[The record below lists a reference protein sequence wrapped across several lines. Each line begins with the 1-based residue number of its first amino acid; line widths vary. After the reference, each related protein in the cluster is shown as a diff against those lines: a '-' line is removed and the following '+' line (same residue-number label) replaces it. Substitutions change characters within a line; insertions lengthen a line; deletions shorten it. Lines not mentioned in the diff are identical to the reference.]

1 MLNFIRLIS
10 TIPLFKN
17 FFLFYKISQKLILEK
32 IEKKVIQQ
40 DKISYIL

>member
-10 TIPLFKN
+10 TILLFKN
-17 FFLFYKISQKLILEK
+17 FFLFYKMSQKFILEK
-32 IEKKVIQQ
+32 IEKRVIQQ